1 MKAIAIATRLRRVKV
16 YRLIDILIMAGLT
29 ALAVIQVAATASHFA

>member
-1 MKAIAIATRLRRVKV
+1 MKAITIATRLRKVKA

-29 ALAVIQVAATASHFA
+29 ALAVMQVAMTASHFA